1 MKKLIYLTLTILIVA
16 CSSDI
21 NQVHIDKIK
30 QKVKKDAMGID
41 LNYKNVTFEWIDTL
55 TVKKQLSFLNT
66 SYDEGI
72 NSILKSSFFSQDV
85 LTKEKL
91 ITLRNWENGMR
102 DTPFKYDGKK
112 YKNYEGFALNNRDLS
127 PFITDLCNQIE
138 ISDKLLENWS
148 NLEEGN
154 LKLIKN
160 ANWYYKR
167 KANYNGTSIDF
178 YNSIN
183 NLVELL
189 EELKIK
195 IVPISEMNPNDI
207 IESKALNNYTINN
220 PIMNGIEV
228 DINKYFIFDK
238 DYNII
243 RSESVE

>member
-55 TVKKQLSFLNT
+55 TVKKQISFLNT

-238 DYNII
+238 DYNVI
-243 RSESVE
+243 RTEDVE

>member
-55 TVKKQLSFLNT
+55 TVKKQISFLNT

-85 LTKEKL
+85 LTKENL

>member
-55 TVKKQLSFLNT
+55 TVKKQISFLNT

>member
-1 MKKLIYLTLTILIVA
+1 MLAVVTLTKFILI
-16 CSSDI
+16 
-21 NQVHIDKIK
+21 K
-30 QKVKKDAMGID
+30 QIVKKDAMGID

-102 DTPFKYDGKK
+102 DTPFKYNGKK

>member
-1 MKKLIYLTLTILIVA
+1 L
-16 CSSDI
+16 
-21 NQVHIDKIK
+21 IK
-30 QKVKKDAMGID
+30 QIVKKDAMGID

-102 DTPFKYDGKK
+102 DTPFKYNGKK

>member
-1 MKKLIYLTLTILIVA
+1 
-16 CSSDI
+16 
-21 NQVHIDKIK
+21 
-30 QKVKKDAMGID
+30 MGID

-102 DTPFKYDGKK
+102 DTPFKYNGKK

-195 IVPISEMNPNDI
+195 I
-207 IESKALNNYTINN
+207 ESN
-220 PIMNGIEV
+220 
-228 DINKYFIFDK
+228 
-238 DYNII
+238 
-243 RSESVE
+243 R

>member
-41 LNYKNVTFEWIDTL
+41 LNYKNVTFDWIDTL
-55 TVKKQLSFLNT
+55 TVKKQISFLNT

-195 IVPISEMNPNDI
+195 IVPISETNPNDI

>member
-160 ANWYYKR
+160 TNWYYKR

-195 IVPISEMNPNDI
+195 I
-207 IESKALNNYTINN
+207 ESN
-220 PIMNGIEV
+220 
-228 DINKYFIFDK
+228 
-238 DYNII
+238 
-243 RSESVE
+243 R

>member
-41 LNYKNVTFEWIDTL
+41 LNYKNVTFDWIDTL
-55 TVKKQLSFLNT
+55 TVKKQISFLNT